1 LKNSFLFQ
9 IFKTLSKNELFA
21 LQKWVQSPAHNQ
33 KEEVTKLAEYL
44 VENKKRLDE
53 VNKEGVFS
61 ASFGKKEKFDAQR
74 LNRVLSDLTI
84 VMRDFLAYQEWQS
97 ENNGFSAPLYACRN
111 LRKRSAG
118 AEFQRQFAL
127 LDRESLAQPYRNA
140 DWQHFRYLLQQEL
153 VQWRVVHDRDAL
165 TDLNEL
171 RSSLGNYFM
180 LENLRWSSLTQSM
193 RTLSRTAEEAPLA
206 AIALENAARLDPE
219 ANPSVAL
226 MLQSLQTIRE
236 EANETDFINLKNLI
250 EQFGHLFPAS
260 ESRDFYMSAINFCI
274 RRHNRGELA
283 YTREALAIYK
293 IALDKEVLLD
303 NGIVSIY
310 AYNNIHALAQL
321 LGDREWSMAF
331 LEKYQNHLPSEN
343 RENVFKYNLAIHHFR
358 IGDYHR
364 ALEQLRELQFSE
376 VFINLDVRRM
386 LLRSYFELGEW
397 LPLASLLESFN
408 TYIKRQEKL
417 GYHRDSYLNLIKYTK
432 KFQKSAGKLTKTDA
446 LKMKKAIEN
455 EKFVAEREWLLR
467 VVGI

>member
-1 LKNSFLFQ
+1 
-9 IFKTLSKNELFA
+9 
-21 LQKWVQSPAHNQ
+21 
-33 KEEVTKLAEYL
+33 
-44 VENKKRLDE
+44 
-53 VNKEGVFS
+53 
-61 ASFGKKEKFDAQR
+61 
-74 LNRVLSDLTI
+74 
-84 VMRDFLAYQEWQS
+84 M
-97 ENNGFSAPLYACRN
+97 
-111 LRKRSAG
+111 
-118 AEFQRQFAL
+118 
-127 LDRESLAQPYRNA
+127 
-140 DWQHFRYLLQQEL
+140 
-153 VQWRVVHDRDAL
+153 VQWRVVHDRNAL

-193 RTLSRTAEEAPLA
+193 RTLSRTASEAPLA

-219 ANPSVAL
+219 TNPSVAL

-236 EANETDFINLKNLI
+236 EATEADFMALKNLI
-250 EQFGHLFPAS
+250 EQFAPLFPAS

-283 YTREALAIYK
+283 FTREALDIYK
-293 IALDKEVLLD
+293 IALNKDILLD
-303 NGIVSIY
+303 NGMMSIY

-321 LGDREWSMAF
+321 LGEREWAEIF
-331 LEKYQNHLPSEN
+331 LEKYQNHLPIET

-358 IGDYHR
+358 IGAYHL
-364 ALEQLRELQFSE
+364 ALELLRELQFSE

-397 LPLASLLESFN
+397 LPLASLLDSFN

-432 KFQKSAGKLTKTDA
+432 KLQKSAGKLTKADA
-446 LKMKKAIEN
+446 LKMKKAIES